1 MDLYEIRGEINE
13 VVEQRRKELDLT
25 FIEKYH
31 TYYMRGIDGIKR
43 SNYPSVSKI
52 VKKYHPPFDQ
62 QGIAMAM
69 CNDDPIA
76 AKKLIAEWREA
87 GRISTNLGSRT
98 HFLLEEDL
106 IGRYGNYKD
115 LRQPEYHCEPEQITI
130 SDKMV
135 GAGVEYLDLMEER
148 GAVLLDTEMILGD
161 PELGYVGQP
170 DKSWLMMNKAKD
182 DFGIVITD
190 WKTNKPKNFE
200 VYHYTKQMY
209 SPFQL
214 YPDNALHHYYVQIP
228 LYGRLL
234 LKMLKGSRFENT
246 SLLGGVVVLL
256 KDDGTFQEFRVPKDI
271 INKVN
276 TIKIK

>member
-1 MDLYEIRGEINE
+1 MDLHEIRGEINE
-13 VVEQRRKELDLT
+13 AVEQRRKELDLT

-31 TYYMRGIDGIKR
+31 TYYMRGVDGIKR

-62 QGIAMAM
+62 QGIAMSM
-69 CNDDPIA
+69 CDNDPVK
-76 AKKLIAEWREA
+76 AKQLIAEWREA
-87 GRISTNLGSRT
+87 GRISVNLGSRT
-98 HFLLEEDL
+98 HFLLEENL
-106 IGRYGNYKD
+106 IGRYGDYKE
-115 LRQPEYHCEPEQITI
+115 LRQPEFDCESEQVVI

-135 GAGVEYLDLMEER
+135 NAGIEYLDLMEER

-170 DKSWLMMNKAKD
+170 DKSWLMLNKKKD
-182 DFGIVITD
+182 NFGIVITD

-209 SPFQL
+209 PPFQR
-214 YPDNALHHYYVQIP
+214 YPDNVLHHYHVQIP

-234 LKMLKGSRFENT
+234 LKMLEESKFKGT

-256 KDDGTFQEFRVPKDI
+256 KDDGTFTEFRVPKDI
-271 INKVN
+271 INNVF
-276 TIKIK
+276 TLKIK